1 MKKYKLLTR
10 PMRVSAVKLD
20 ELMYD
25 VSTKW
30 DARKQRIQAK
40 QRRMLRRQMI

>member
-10 PMRVSAVKLD
+10 PMRVSAVKFD

-30 DARKQRIQAK
+30 DARKQRVQAR
-40 QRRMLRRQMI
+40 QRHLMRRQMI